1 MLDTG
6 DFFRNTFQ
14 LMFSSD
20 DLERSSE
27 TFLATILF
35 GIFLSID
42 HLIGISI
49 CQIFDVFL
57 RKNYSCKKTVGG
69 ELVDVIM
76 VDWAQ
81 KIFKLVNLQSVTPKS
96 V

>member
-1 MLDTG
+1 
-6 DFFRNTFQ
+6 
-14 LMFSSD
+14 MFSSD

-57 RKNYSCKKTVGG
+57 RKK
-69 ELVDVIM
+69 LFM
-76 VDWAQ
+76 Q
-81 KIFKLVNLQSVTPKS
+81 KNGRRQTRRLDNGRLGSKNFKLVNLQSETPKS

>member
-1 MLDTG
+1 
-6 DFFRNTFQ
+6 
-14 LMFSSD
+14 MFSSD

-69 ELVDVIM
+69 ELVDVVTGRLGSIE
-76 VDWAQ
+76 
-81 KIFKLVNLQSVTPKS
+81 NLQLQTLQRSGLSSGVDMYRGH
-96 V
+96 